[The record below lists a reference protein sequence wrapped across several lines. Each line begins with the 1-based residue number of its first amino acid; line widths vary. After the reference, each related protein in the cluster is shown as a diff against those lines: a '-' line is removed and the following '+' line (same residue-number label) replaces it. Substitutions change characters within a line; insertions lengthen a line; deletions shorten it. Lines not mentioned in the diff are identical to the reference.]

1 MSRGQHISKIIL
13 DAGNYITIPR
23 PLARFLGIETACF
36 LMWLVEHDKNVST
49 EKTSSFYYDASVL
62 KDQTGLSFYQQNKIL
77 NDLEEIEVLQIVGR
91 VANNRKKICI
101 DYELLDVLVL
111 FLYSAKKWQEIED
124 LLISLQE
131 FLVSSTFKN
140 FKKSTFKKFKN
151 TLFKILKSPPSTFKK
166 FKNPYNNKQIIN
178 NKKHKILSQTD
189 KVGVGSCDS
198 EKNNSLIN
206 DIIPPIKKSKR
217 AGRIKKNNLTNSISF
232 LFPNTTKKLREVY
245 KEISTGTHIPRRE
258 TIDKELRRLT
268 KRGIEKKT
276 IIQVYKWYTSHF
288 KEEYT
293 PKIYKA
299 EDLYKKFS
307 RIEEAMNRSS
317 QPDTAPEKP
326 TVMSYDDLDENGK
339 WIYEKLKRAS
349 WPKGS
354 ISQLPEV
361 IASSL
366 QNLKEV
372 IKINEAIIKEKTF
385 DEALYARP
393 DHNAHRVAWRFK
405 RATRIG
411 ACNDFILA
419 WFSEIYEEVSRWE
432 QWSGKLKS
440 YVISIDNERFQ
451 VYLKEVLQA
460 FFGSS
465 EQALKGWNLYVE
477 KYRSVKEGM

>member
-1 MSRGQHISKIIL
+1 MNREEHEEQFGGIWVPRTIWDGALNGQISFKELLVLMLVHSFVGKGGDCFASNRYIGEKLRVSETRARHII
-13 DAGNYITIPR
+13 AGLVEKGFLIRTDFDGR
-23 PLARFLGIETACF
+23 KRFLTTCFSNPTPIE
-36 LMWLVEHDKNVST
+36 L
-49 EKTSSFYYDASVL
+49 EK
-62 KDQTGLSFYQQNKIL
+62 QTGRPFEKQTGRPFEKQTGRPFEKQTYNSNK
-77 NDLEEIEVLQIVGR
+77 
-91 VANNRKKICI
+91 
-101 DYELLDVLVL
+101 
-111 FLYSAKKWQEIED
+111 F
-124 LLISLQE
+124 
-131 FLVSSTFKN
+131 
-140 FKKSTFKKFKN
+140 
-151 TLFKILKSPPSTFKK
+151 
-166 FKNPYNNKQIIN
+166 N
-178 NKKHKILSQTD
+178 NKKVYMSQTD

-217 AGRIKKNNLTNSISF
+217 AGRIKKNNLTNSISL

-245 KEISTGTHIPRRE
+245 KEISTGTYIPRRE

-317 QPDTAPEKP
+317 QPDAALEKP

-405 RATRIG
+405 KATRIG